1 MRRRLLL
8 SYLGLA
14 VVVLVVLEVPL
25 GIVLGRRERDALT
38 ATAQREATA
47 LAVLAQEGLEH
58 PENHDLVGLADR
70 YRAQTNGE
78 VTVVDQ
84 GGTPVA
90 QALSREGEPASAD
103 VRDGILRALRGQANV
118 GSLNDEGSRVVV
130 AAQPIRADVGTVGA
144 VAVALP
150 ASNTERR
157 VHREWLMLAVF
168 GVGVLAM
175 STLVGLGLAR
185 SVDRPLARL
194 KAAAE
199 QLGHGDLGVRAAIG
213 GPVETVAVAEAFNI
227 MASRLEELVDSQR
240 RFVADA
246 SHQLRTPLTAL
257 GLRLEGLEAAATEA
271 GGVDLEAARVE
282 VSRLSRIV
290 DGLLAL
296 ARAEGARTDREPVDV
311 AKVVAERQD
320 AWAAL
325 AAERD
330 VAMSLDIGL
339 GAQRALLMPGHL
351 EQVLD
356 NLLANALDV
365 TPGGRRVG
373 ISVASASGRVEI
385 RVDDQGP
392 GMSGDE
398 LERAFAPFW
407 QASGRPSGG
416 SGLGLAIVRQLVHA
430 NDGEVVL
437 QPRATGGLGAVVS
450 LPALAL

>member
-14 VVVLVVLEVPL
+14 IVVLLFLEVPL
-25 GIVLGRRERDALT
+25 GIVFARRERDALT

-58 PENHDLVGLADR
+58 PQNHDLAGLANR

-90 QALSREGEPASAD
+90 QASNREGEPASAD
-103 VRDGILRALRGQANV
+103 VRDEILRALRGRGEV
-118 GSLNDEGSRVVV
+118 GSFNDEGSRAVV
-130 AAQPIRADVGTVGA
+130 AAEPIRADVGTLGA
-144 VAVALP
+144 VAVSLP
-150 ASNTERR
+150 ASSTERR
-157 VHREWLMLAVF
+157 VHREWLMLGAF

-194 KAAAE
+194 KTAAE

-213 GPVETVAVAEAFNI
+213 GPTETVAVAEAFNV

-257 GLRLEGLEAAATEA
+257 GLRLEGLEAGDADSA
-271 GGVDLEAARVE
+271 GTDLEAARVE
-282 VSRLSRIV
+282 VARLSRIV

-311 AKVVAERQD
+311 TKVVAERQD
-320 AWAAL
+320 AWSAL

-330 VAMSLDIGL
+330 VDMPLDVGR
-339 GAQRALLMPGHL
+339 GPQRALLMPGHL

-356 NLLANALDV
+356 NLLANALDA
-365 TPGGRRVG
+365 TPTGSRVG
-373 ISVASASGRVEI
+373 ISVARSSNRVEI

-398 LERAFAPFW
+398 LARAFAPFW
-407 QASGRPSGG
+407 RAAGAAGGG
-416 SGLGLAIVRQLVHA
+416 SGLGLAIVYQLVHA
-430 NDGEVVL
+430 NHGEVVL
-437 QPRATGGLGAVVS
+437 QPRAAGGLEAVVT
-450 LPALAL
+450 LPALAP